1 MTETGTG
8 TGTGTARHTN
18 GTGGTGD
25 EDKPDARTNAR
36 PKGGGVILALYA
48 VVILLFG
55 AADAV
60 EYLTRTK
67 MGMARHMVY
76 LRGKWSA
83 ALPVETLAAVGAAVA
98 VLACAVVVA
107 LWVRSGKLK
116 SVSNV
121 AAVVAAASLTALFT
135 YHTFGTSLQ
144 DDRSYI
150 LVVPLLGLAAL
161 VQCANAALVVRR
173 ESETR

>member
-1 MTETGTG
+1 MTETGT
-8 TGTGTARHTN
+8 ARHMN
-18 GTGGTGD
+18 GTDGTGD
-25 EDKPDARTNAR
+25 ETKPDARTNTRTNAR

-173 ESETR
+173 ESKAR

>member
-1 MTETGTG
+1 MTEAD
-8 TGTGTARHTN
+8 TARQTN
-18 GTGGTGD
+18 
-25 EDKPDARTNAR
+25 EIDKASSACT
-36 PKGGGVILALYA
+36 KGSGVILALYA
-48 VVILLFG
+48 VAILLFG

-60 EYLTRTK
+60 EYFTRTK

-76 LRGKWSA
+76 LRGKVSA
-83 ALPVETLAAVGAAVA
+83 VLPVETLAAIVVAVA

-116 SVSNV
+116 SISNI

-173 ESETR
+173 ESQGK